1 MEHKPTVLKNINRIY
16 LREVLGLCK
25 WNKVKKNIYLVRKPD
40 KSGLFIIT
48 KHSVFGIQQL
58 LHDQEKELLSHSASI
73 HCLFP
78 HENHLPQ
85 N

>member
-1 MEHKPTVLKNINRIY
+1 MLKIF
-16 LREVLGLCK
+16 
-25 WNKVKKNIYLVRKPD
+25 YLVRKPD
-40 KSGLFIIT
+40 KPGLLIIT

-78 HENHLPQ
+78 HKNHLPQ
-85 N
+85 NDLLLRASAECPLVK